1 MKRPKKPWRFFLH
14 YNKPMSRKAEVPV
27 WTIHWKGKCYQAY
40 KLTVRAWTETHEQ
53 NRQPRGIVRGYAWQL
68 ELVGPQP
75 EGCNLYAH
83 AYVHAPTSHGG
94 EIKQILGKHHHTI
107 TSKKGG

>member
-40 KLTVRAWTETHEQ
+40 NLKVRAWTETHEQ
-53 NRQPRGIVRGYAWQL
+53 NRQPRGVVRGYAWQL

-75 EGCNLYAH
+75 EGCNLYSH

-94 EIKQILGKHHHTI
+94 ELRIEDWDGVPLFHNP
-107 TSKKGG
+107 